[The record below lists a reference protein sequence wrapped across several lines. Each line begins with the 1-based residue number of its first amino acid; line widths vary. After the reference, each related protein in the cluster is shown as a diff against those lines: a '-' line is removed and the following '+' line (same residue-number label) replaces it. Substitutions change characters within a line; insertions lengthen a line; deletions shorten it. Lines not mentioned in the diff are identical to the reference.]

1 MLLRRKIKT
10 RLNSKLKFTK
20 LRKFVFFLD
29 YQIDMASDSK
39 VIVTCNTGMNS
50 PKVALALFL
59 AGKMK
64 ISLFDGGFEDL
75 TRTVDKKL
83 LIIPKV
89 VEPVEQEDFSISQ
102 IAAGNETED
111 EDEDSSEGSEAMT
124 EKLIDE

>member
-1 MLLRRKIKT
+1 
-10 RLNSKLKFTK
+10 
-20 LRKFVFFLD
+20 
-29 YQIDMASDSK
+29 MASDSK

-50 PKVALALFL
+50 PKVALALYL

-64 ISLFDGGFEDL
+64 KSLFDGGFEDL